1 MDFNNTCIR
10 CGKPCPEGEFMCAA
24 CHEWLEQQE
33 GLPTMEE
40 ATAEEAEVIPAAET
54 VESAAEEAAA
64 PAEEA
69 GEAPAEEETKYCR
82 YCQYSSFI

>member
-24 CHEWLEQQE
+24 CNEWLEQQE

-40 ATAEEAEVIPAAET
+40 ATAIRAPRSLPAALHRST
-54 VESAAEEAAA
+54 ISPWLKSMAVERNMIR
-64 PAEEA
+64 
-69 GEAPAEEETKYCR
+69 T
-82 YCQYSSFI
+82 YSRSPQK